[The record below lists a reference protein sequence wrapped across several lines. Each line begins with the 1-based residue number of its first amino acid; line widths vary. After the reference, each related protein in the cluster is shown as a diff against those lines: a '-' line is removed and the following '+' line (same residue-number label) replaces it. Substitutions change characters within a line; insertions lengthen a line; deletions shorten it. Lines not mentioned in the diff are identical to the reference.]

1 MMRHPAFSLLLLFL
15 IGLVLQGCAAPQKK
29 TDIAEA
35 PLTPMP
41 AIKPVIDPDNGIF
54 MTAIQDYLTEQNAP
68 SYSRY
73 EFSRVDLNK
82 DGRREGLVLFN
93 SPRSYWCNREGC
105 SLVIFQ
111 AYNDGFRL
119 HSEIAPVRGPVTV
132 SATSRHEGWR
142 DLIVRQ
148 SGLLG
153 FRARN
158 TQLRFDGQRY
168 PRAPYNEPTFETP
181 IDKDDLQLFP

>member
-1 MMRHPAFSLLLLFL
+1 MRSSLFTLAVIGVTLLL
-15 IGLVLQGCAAPQKK
+15 QACAASTPPAQS
-29 TDIAEA
+29 DDG

-41 AIKPVIDPDNGIF
+41 MVKPVIDPDNQVF
-54 MTAIQDYLTEQNAP
+54 MKAIKDYIEDQQAP
-68 SYSRY
+68 LQSRY
-73 EFSRVDLNK
+73 EFARVDLDN
-82 DGRREGLVLFN
+82 DGRREGIILFTA
-93 SPRSYWCNREGC
+93 PRSYWCQLEGC
-105 SLVIFQ
+105 RMVILQ
-111 AYNDGFRL
+111 AHNDGFSL
-119 HSEIAPVRGPVTV
+119 SSEIAPVRGPITV

-168 PRAPYNEPTFETP
+168 PRAPYNEPTFEPP
-181 IDKDDLQLFP
+181 INKDDLQLFP